1 MKIDT
6 YELCKDSPGQHA
18 LSCCSVFLF
27 TLRMI
32 QENFEQVVNKLQTNC
47 NMFMNIRQSLPVTI
61 CHADDPGF

>member
-47 NMFMNIRQSLPVTI
+47 NMFMNIRQSLPVTV
-61 CHADDPGF
+61 CHAGDPGF